1 MTRLPVIVAQ
11 GGISPAGRTS
21 GFHGYR
27 RLIIDKL
34 GEQDK
39 SRTLAMLACL
49 GGYSDDVS
57 EQEILEGSL
66 VRRLEKTLFDSSALY
81 HHRRI
86 ELQDGTMLVLSD
98 QRLLNPLP
106 KGWVIE
112 RREKGRVH
120 IRVSGSQSMMLP
132 SSYPSAVNAAGQLP
146 RGFQPEKLYQSRNHP
161 RSLAMTVYSASDA
174 IVSAGLDWS
183 FLRRIL
189 SPDEIAVYAGSAMS
203 QMDYNGNGGLLQAR
217 LLGRRVTSK
226 QCPFGFAEMSADFIN
241 AYILGSLGA
250 TGTSMGACATLL
262 YNLQQ
267 GVADIHSGR
276 RRIVVVG
283 SSEAPIIPEIIDGY
297 FTMGALASDD
307 ALRQLDQL
315 SENENPNWRN
325 ACRPFGNNCGFTLAE
340 SAQYFILM
348 DDELAVECGAEILG
362 AVGDVFINADGYKK
376 SIASPGAGNYLT
388 VARAA
393 ALGRSI
399 VGEDVLR
406 HGSFVQAHGTGTP
419 QNRVTESQILN
430 DVACAFGIGKWPV
443 SAVKSY
449 VGHSLGAA
457 AGDQIMSTLGVWR
470 YGWLPGIKTMDSL
483 AEDVVS
489 QRLNIIVQNHYQVDT
504 TATELA
510 LINAKGFGGNNATAL
525 MLSPHLTVK
534 MLNAKHG
541 QKVMGLWQAAHEN
554 VCERQQDYERQSL
567 AGTIQPMYQ
576 FGMGV
581 LAGSDLTMDDKQ
593 ISVPGYGK
601 PINLEME
608 NPFWSY

>member
-1 MTRLPVIVAQ
+1 MSRLPVVVAQ

-27 RLIIDKL
+27 RLIIDNL
-34 GEQDK
+34 REQDK
-39 SRTLAMLACL
+39 NRTLAMLACL
-49 GGYSDDVS
+49 GGYSAEAS
-57 EQEILEGSL
+57 EQDILEGSL

-81 HHRRI
+81 HHCRV
-86 ELQDGTMLVLSD
+86 ELQEGATLVLPE

-106 KGWVIE
+106 EGWVIE
-112 RREKGRVH
+112 KREKGRVH
-120 IRVSGSQSMMLP
+120 VRVLGCQQVMLP

-174 IVSAGLDWS
+174 IVSSGLDWS
-183 FLRRIL
+183 SLREIL

-203 QMDYNGNGGLLQAR
+203 QMDYNGNGGMLQAR
-217 LLGRRVTSK
+217 LLGKRVTSK
-226 QCPFGFAEMSADFIN
+226 QCPLGFAEMSADFIN

-250 TGTSMGACATLL
+250 TGTNMGACATLL

-267 GVADIHSGR
+267 GVADIRSGR
-276 RRIVVVG
+276 RRVVVVG
-283 SSEAPIIPEIIDGY
+283 SSEAPITPEIIDGY
-297 FTMGALASDD
+297 VTMGALASDD

-315 SENENPNWRN
+315 GVDENPDWRK

-393 ALGRSI
+393 ALGRAI
-399 VGEDVLR
+399 AGEDVLR

-419 QNRVTESQILN
+419 QNRVTESRILN
-430 DVACAFGIGKWPV
+430 DVAGAFGIDNWPV

-449 VGHSLGAA
+449 VGHSVGAA

-470 YGWLPGIKTMDSL
+470 YGWLPGIKTIDSL

-489 QRLNIIVQNHYQVDT
+489 QRLNIVIQKHYQVDT
-504 TATELA
+504 TAIELA

-534 MLNAKHG
+534 MLNVKHG
-541 QKVMGLWQAAHEN
+541 DRVMTKWQAARE
-554 VCERQQDYERQSL
+554 QIYERQHDYECQSL
-567 AGTIQPMYQ
+567 SGTVQPMYQ
-576 FGMGV
+576 FGQGV
-581 LAGSDLTMDDKQ
+581 LEGSDLTMDDRH

-601 PINLEME
+601 PIDLELK